1 MTPEE
6 MAQYVRQIVDAAPP
20 LTEQQRAQLARII
33 HLSREDFPSQS
44 HD

>member
-6 MAQYVRQIVDAAPP
+6 MAEYVRRIVDAAPP
-20 LTEQQRAQLARII
+20 LTEAQRARLGRII
-33 HLSREDFPSQS
+33 SAAQKDFPSQS